1 MIYSVNERLKMF
13 MCNHESRI
21 KKASCLEDLLGEARF
36 GIPHRIGHLSLKV
49 EDGFLVERRY
59 TLSVDKKKK

>member
-1 MIYSVNERLKMF
+1 

-21 KKASCLEDLLGEARF
+21 KKASCLEDLVGEASF